1 MKKVVCI
8 NDKFEPHVA
17 VLFKE
22 LPVEGSVYT
31 IRDSFTTRNG
41 PAYHLKEII
50 NPKIE
55 LNGMFFEPSFHQD
68 RFVDLENEYDKVEIN
83 ETEFAEV

>member
-1 MKKVVCI
+1 MKKVICI
-8 NDKFEPHVA
+8 NDEFNPNVA
-17 VLFKE
+17 VLFKQ
-22 LPVEGSVYT
+22 LPVKDHIYT

-41 PAYHLKEII
+41 PAYHLVEIR

-68 RFVDLENEYDKVEIN
+68 RFVDLEDEYNQIKVY
-83 ETEFAEV
+83 ETEFAEA